1 MLLDLLSFV
10 ILAQA
15 EMQAEGSSVVST
27 AWEQNNIFP
36 FSGADAPGISSPSL
50 G

>member
-15 EMQAEGSSVVST
+15 EMKAEGSGVILKP
-27 AWEQNNIFP
+27 WERSNIFP
-36 FSGADAPGISSPSL
+36 ISGVDASGISSPNL